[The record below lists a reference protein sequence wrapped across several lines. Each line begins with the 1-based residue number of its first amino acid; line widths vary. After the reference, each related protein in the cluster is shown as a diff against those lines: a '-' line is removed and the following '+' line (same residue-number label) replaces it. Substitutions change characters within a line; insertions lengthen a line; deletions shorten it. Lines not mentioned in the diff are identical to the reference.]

1 MIFDIIIYSIKIYY
15 LIMNIIKRRNN
26 TNLRR
31 LNEILKVFSKY
42 EFGFVI
48 ERIGLK
54 HKIPFFGHSNKYE
67 SLEEL
72 DESLPVRLRKTL
84 QELGPAYIK
93 LGQMISTRPDLV
105 GELIASEFSKMQS
118 DNPTVEFLEIR
129 KIVEEELDS
138 PIDDIFDIFY
148 ETPLSAASIGQVH
161 VAKLKNGPYV
171 AVKIQKPDI
180 ENVIKS
186 DLAIMKF
193 LAKRIDQYIPKAKP
207 YNFPTIIKE
216 FERSIL
222 KEIDYN
228 QELNNMEHFKKIFD
242 DDETVHVPKA
252 YSEFS
257 TKRVLTMEYVNGE
270 KVSDVILS
278 EGVYDKKLIAQ
289 RGMKS
294 YFKQIVDHGFFHA
307 DPHPSNVYIL
317 KGNIICYIDF
327 GMMGFLDNEFRENL
341 TELFVYF
348 IEKNVKGMI
357 NQLSYMGI
365 LNNRVNKKDLSY
377 DLMDLMNKYYGVELK
392 GVHGG
397 MMDLISIMR
406 DYEVTMPRE
415 FVLISKGL
423 SMLEETGIE
432 LDPNFDTISTLE
444 PYVRKITVRRL
455 SPFRLVKFIKDN
467 IFEIEHILK
476 TLPLNISKTLY
487 KLEEGKL
494 LIELEHKNLEK
505 MTNRISIS
513 MILSALLIGSSL
525 VILSDKGFMILGL
538 PFLGIIGFI
547 FSAILGLW
555 LIIYTLRGKN
565 Y

>member
-1 MIFDIIIYSIKIYY
+1 
-15 LIMNIIKRRNN
+15 MNIIKRGNN
-26 TNLRR
+26 TNLKR

-42 EFGFVI
+42 EFDFVI
-48 ERIGLK
+48 EKIGLK
-54 HKIPFFGHSNKYE
+54 HKIPFFKRSKKYE
-67 SLEEL
+67 SLQEL
-72 DESLPVRLRKTL
+72 DDSLPIRLRKTL

-105 GELIASEFSKMQS
+105 GESIASEFSKMQA
-118 DNPTVEFLEIR
+118 DNPTVPFSEIK
-129 KIVEEELDS
+129 KIVEEELGG
-138 PIDDIFDIFY
+138 PIGDNFDIFH
-148 ETPLSAASIGQVH
+148 EIPLSTASIGQVH
-161 VAKLKNGPYV
+161 IAKLKNGPYV

-180 ENVIKS
+180 EDLIKS

-207 YNFPTIIKE
+207 YNFPTVINE

-228 QELNNMEHFKKIFD
+228 QELNNMDHFKKIFED
-242 DDETVHVPKA
+242 DSTVYVPK
-252 YSEFS
+252 SFFELS
-257 TKRVLTMEYVNGE
+257 TKKVLTMEYIDGE

-278 EGVYDKKLIAQ
+278 KGVYNKKLIAK
-289 RGMKS
+289 RGMNS
-294 YFKQIVDHGFFHA
+294 YFKQIIDYGFFHA
-307 DPHPSNVYIL
+307 DPHPSNIYIL
-317 KGNIICYIDF
+317 KNNVICYIDF
-327 GMMGFLDNEFRENL
+327 GMMGFLDDEFRENL
-341 TELFVYF
+341 TELFIYF

-365 LNNRVNKKDLSY
+365 LSERIDKKELTY
-377 DLMDLMNKYYGVELK
+377 DLTDLMNKYYGIELK

-397 MMDLISIMR
+397 MMDIISVMR
-406 DYEVTMPRE
+406 TYDVILPRE

-444 PYVRKITVRRL
+444 PYVRKITLRRL
-455 SPFRLVKFIKDN
+455 SPFRLFSFLKDN

-476 TLPLNISKTLY
+476 TLPINISKTLY

-505 MTNRISIS
+505 MINRISIS

-525 VILSDKGFMILGL
+525 VILSDKGFTILGL

-555 LIIYTLRGKN
+555 LIIYTIKGKN

>member
-1 MIFDIIIYSIKIYY
+1 
-15 LIMNIIKRRNN
+15 MNIIKRGNN
-26 TNLRR
+26 TNLKR

-42 EFGFVI
+42 EFDFVI
-48 ERIGLK
+48 EKIGLK
-54 HKIPFFGHSNKYE
+54 HKIPFFKRSKKYE
-67 SLEEL
+67 SLQEL
-72 DESLPVRLRKTL
+72 DDSLPIRLRKTL

-105 GELIASEFSKMQS
+105 GESIASEFSKMQA
-118 DNPTVEFLEIR
+118 DNPTVPFSEIK
-129 KIVEEELDS
+129 KIVEEELGG
-138 PIDDIFDIFY
+138 PIGDNFDIFH
-148 ETPLSAASIGQVH
+148 EIPLSTASIGQVH
-161 VAKLKNGPYV
+161 IAKLKNGPYV

-180 ENVIKS
+180 EDLIKS

-207 YNFPTIIKE
+207 YNFPTVINE

-228 QELNNMEHFKKIFD
+228 QELNNMDHFKKIFED
-242 DDETVHVPKA
+242 DSTVHVPK
-252 YSEFS
+252 SFFELS
-257 TKRVLTMEYVNGE
+257 TKKVLTMEYIDGE

-278 EGVYDKKLIAQ
+278 KGVYNKKLIAK
-289 RGMKS
+289 RGMNS
-294 YFKQIVDHGFFHA
+294 YFKQIIDYGFFHA
-307 DPHPSNVYIL
+307 DPHPSNIYIL
-317 KGNIICYIDF
+317 KNNVICYIDF
-327 GMMGFLDNEFRENL
+327 GMMGFLDDEFRENL
-341 TELFVYF
+341 TELFIYF

-365 LNNRVNKKDLSY
+365 LSERIDKKELTY
-377 DLMDLMNKYYGVELK
+377 DLTDLMNKYYGIELK

-397 MMDLISIMR
+397 MMDIISVMR
-406 DYEVTMPRE
+406 TYDVILPRE

-444 PYVRKITVRRL
+444 PYVRKITLRRL
-455 SPFRLVKFIKDN
+455 SPFRLFSFLKDN

-476 TLPLNISKTLY
+476 TLPINISKTLY

-505 MTNRISIS
+505 MINRISIS

-525 VILSDKGFMILGL
+525 VILSDKGFTILGL

-555 LIIYTLRGKN
+555 LIIYTIKGKN